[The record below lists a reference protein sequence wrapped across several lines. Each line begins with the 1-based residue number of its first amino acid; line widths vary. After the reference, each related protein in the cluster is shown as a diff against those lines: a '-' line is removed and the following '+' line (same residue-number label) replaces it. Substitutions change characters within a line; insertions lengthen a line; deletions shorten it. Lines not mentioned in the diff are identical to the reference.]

1 MEMEHFLFALV
12 LIDDTLKQAIST
24 IFKHCTP
31 YEKKLF
37 VPPTTD
43 F

>member
-24 IFKHCTP
+24 SFKHCTR
-31 YEKKLF
+31 YEIS
-37 VPPTTD
+37 VWIR
-43 F
+43 